1 MASEQLLYNGSWGT
15 AYADYEFPL
24 GDDRELV
31 FSHQLGAAGNIQEAR
46 IELELNGVPVFQ
58 KTLADHPELWDF
70 ATPGSGKFHFLAAG
84 TAGLGASTYDLA
96 VEIVTMAGLVNTPI
110 IGRLTLRPGV
120 VDDDAS
126 AAYLS
131 WTTLDVFNSQMD
143 ILLNDHDAA
152 LVAEAAASGATVVVV
167 NNPAPFSVGDTVSVQ
182 LGLGAL
188 TYQSVEIDSISGDEL
203 TLVDAL
209 TAAVDAG
216 CIVQLEAA

>member
-15 AYADYEFPL
+15 AYVDYEFPL

-58 KTLADHPELWDF
+58 KTLEDHAAQWDF
-70 ATPGSGKFHFLAAG
+70 DTAGTGIFHFLSG
-84 TAGLGASTYDLA
+84 DTAGLPAGTYEFA
-96 VEIVTMAGLVNTPI
+96 VELVTMAGLVNTPI
-110 IGRLTLRPGV
+110 IGRLVLRPGV
-120 VDDDAS
+120 IDDDAL

-131 WTTLDVFNSQMD
+131 WTTLSAFNSQID

-152 LVAEAAASGATVVVV
+152 LVTEGAASGATVVVV
-167 NNPAPFSVGDTVSVQ
+167 NNPAPFSTGDTVSVQ
-182 LGLGAL
+182 LGLGET
-188 TYQSVEIDSISGDEL
+188 TYQSVEIDSIDGDEL

-216 CIVQLEAA
+216 CVVQLEAA